1 MMNMLRII
9 IQVYKVVMAYLY
21 SRFQGD
27 YTFSCSDLHLHL
39 NERYGMIRPPIQ
51 VKSHKD
57 NGLDLLEVGERTIFW
72 PSEIASTDLSW
83 LFSEVFAPW
92 AENPSSYDHPVL
104 NLQGTKWIIDAGACE
119 GFFSLFALERG
130 ARRVIAVEPLKPLW
144 RALRETFAGQ
154 ASDGRFE
161 LFEGALGREIGVANI
176 SLDPLHACDAAI
188 TSSDEGKRVP
198 MTTLDELGKRYCL
211 GTGGMI
217 KMDIEGAEMDA
228 LRGGA
233 HLLREVK
240 PKLAIAVYHGYENA
254 RLCAQ
259 IIKEANPSYTTV
271 FRGMYGWFQ
280 PPRPYMLFA
289 W

>member
-1 MMNMLRII
+1 MMSVLRVV
-9 IQVYKVVMAYLY
+9 IQISKGVLSYLY
-21 SRFQGD
+21 SRLRGD
-27 YTFSCSDLHLHL
+27 YAFSCSDLRLHL
-39 NERYGMIRPPIQ
+39 NERYGMIRPPIH

-57 NGLDLLEVGERTIFW
+57 NGLDLLEIGERIIFW
-72 PSEIASTDLSW
+72 PSEMSSTDLSW

-92 AENPSSYDHPVL
+92 AENPSSYDHPVF

-144 RALRETFAGQ
+144 RALRETFVRQ

-161 LFEGALGREIGVANI
+161 LFEGALGCETGMANL
-176 SLDPLHACDAAI
+176 SLDPLHACEAAVA
-188 TSSDEGKRVP
+188 SSDKGNHVP
-198 MTTLDELGKRYCL
+198 LTTLDELGRRYCL
-211 GTGGMI
+211 GTGGVI

-233 HLLREVK
+233 QLLLEHR

-254 RLCAQ
+254 LLCRD
-259 IIKEANPSYTTV
+259 IILRANPSYQIE
-271 FRGMYGWFQ
+271 FRGMYGWFH

>member
-1 MMNMLRII
+1 MSVLRVL
-9 IQVYKVVMAYLY
+9 IQKSTNVLSYLY
-21 SRFQGD
+21 SRLRGD
-27 YTFSCSDLHLHL
+27 YRFSCSDLRLHL
-39 NERYGMIRPPIQ
+39 NERYDMTRTPIQ
-51 VKSHKD
+51 VKSREE
-57 NGLDLLEVGERTIFW
+57 NGLALLEIGERTIFW
-72 PSEIASTDLSW
+72 PSEISSADLSW

-92 AENPSSYDHPVL
+92 AENPSSYDHPAF
-104 NLQGTKWIIDAGACE
+104 NLRDTEWIIDAGACE

-144 RALRETFAGQ
+144 PALRKTFVGQ
-154 ASDGRFE
+154 ASMGCFE
-161 LFEGALGREIGVANI
+161 LFEGALGRETGMTTL
-176 SLDPLHACDAAI
+176 SLDPLRACEAVVA
-188 TSSDEGKRVP
+188 SSDKGYHVP
-198 MTTLDELGKRYCL
+198 LTTLDALRGRYCL

-228 LRGGA
+228 LLGGTR
-233 HLLREVK
+233 LLRELR

-259 IIKEANPSYTTV
+259 IIKKANPSYKIE
-271 FRGMYGWFQ
+271 FRGMYGWFH